1 MASVRLYRRS
11 GAEGD
16 CLRRTAE
23 DVLNESD
30 FGSRSIVEE
39 ERGRARGTLERYE
52 ERRGLPGRQSPAEEP
67 SAGSSLRFPSY
78 FGLLCGRDR
87 TSRRTRRPRHE
98 WVLRRVWSFE
108 TLRTRTG
115 AGGFRVS
122 TSSAFRIA
130 RRRSGCPG
138 SGIVGRSPAKPCARP
153 NADGRGKRAGGQV
166 YRERTKPLRARMNH
180 RAGSIVRHREIRL

>member
-1 MASVRLYRRS
+1 M
-11 GAEGD
+11 
-16 CLRRTAE
+16 
-23 DVLNESD
+23 NESD

-52 ERRGLPGRQSPAEEP
+52 ECRGLSSRQSPAERQ
-67 SAGSSLRFPSY
+67 SGGASLRCPSY
-78 FGLLCGRDR
+78 FGLHRGRDR
-87 TSRRTRRPRHE
+87 TSRRTRRPRPE
-98 WVLRRVWSFE
+98 RELRPVWNFE
-108 TLRTRTG
+108 TLGTRTG

-130 RRRSGCPG
+130 RRRSGCPE

-153 NADGRGKRAGGQV
+153 NADGRGKRAGGQA
-166 YRERTKPLRARMNH
+166 YRERTKLLGARMNH